1 MHIIIFAGGTLQQG
15 VAVERALA
23 GSELVIA
30 ADSGARTA
38 LSLGYTPA
46 LVVGDLDSLPQEILQ
61 EAERLGSQFV
71 RAPVEKNETD
81 TELAIQEALKRGA
94 SHVTILG
101 ALGGERF
108 EHSIANI
115 LLLAGFASI
124 PIDIVDG
131 QTRGW
136 LLQGPGETLIEGK
149 SGDLLSLL
157 PLTSSAEDVR
167 TEQLYYPLRG
177 ETLHFGRPRGIS
189 NVLLAE
195 HARVSLGRGLLLLVH
210 TAV

>member
-1 MHIIIFAGGTLQQG
+1 MHVIIFAGGTLQQG
-15 VAVERALA
+15 PAVEQALA
-23 GSELVIA
+23 RGGLVIA
-30 ADSGARTA
+30 ADSGASTA
-38 LSLGYTPA
+38 LALGYTPA
-46 LVVGDLDSLPQEILQ
+46 LVVGDLDSLPQETLR
-61 EAERLGSQFV
+61 ELERLGSQIV
-71 RAPVEKNETD
+71 QVPVEKDETD

-94 SHVTILG
+94 SRITILG

-115 LLLAGFASI
+115 QLLAGFAST

-131 QTRGW
+131 HTRGW

-149 SGDLLSLL
+149 SGDQLSLL
-157 PLTSSAEDVR
+157 PLTASAEGVR
-167 TEQLYYPLRG
+167 TAQLYYPLHG

-189 NVLLAE
+189 NVLLTAQ
-195 HARVSLGRGLLLLVH
+195 ARVSLDQGLLLLVH